1 MTESVVEEPP
11 ANAEV
16 FEFDGAGLG
25 AGRRLVSRCAAEA
38 GLSTPQANDFVL
50 AVNEILTNSVLH
62 GGGSGVLRIWPEYG
76 RLVCEVEDRGRIDD
90 PLAGRRRPDPDQPS
104 GRGLWMANQLCDLV
118 QLHSTG
124 RGNFV
129 RLHMLRR

>member
-1 MTESVVEEPP
+1 MTDQVVEEPP

-16 FEFDGAGLG
+16 FEFDGTGLG
-25 AGRRLVSRCAAEA
+25 VGRRLVFRCAADA
-38 GLSTPQANDFVL
+38 GLSTPRANDFVL

-62 GGGSGVLRIWPEYG
+62 GGGSGVLRIWPEKD

-90 PLAGRRRPDPDQPS
+90 PLAGRRRPDPDQPN

-118 QLHSTG
+118 QLRSTG
-124 RGNFV
+124 GGNFV
-129 RLHMLRR
+129 RLHMLQR